1 LKEYI
6 NLGAWSENDIDC
18 ILRDSIHFK
27 ATGER
32 IALISEKFLSTP
44 YKKTTLVGGI
54 DESEVFV
61 INLDGLDCFTF
72 IDYVEAMRLSGSF
85 DEFKE
90 NLKRIRYQS
99 GEVDY
104 KKRNH
109 FFTDWAEFNRRY
121 VLDVTGVIGGDKTK
135 KIIKILNENQD
146 RTCLLQGVRPRKR
159 EIAYIPA
166 CEMDASVINKM
177 MTGDYV
183 GAYSELPGLD
193 VSHVGII
200 VKKGKTFLRHASS
213 REQCEKVIDQPL
225 DEYIE
230 GKAGIIILRPLM
242 PLSS

>member
-1 LKEYI
+1 
-6 NLGAWSENDIDC
+6 
-18 ILRDSIHFK
+18 
-27 ATGER
+27 
-32 IALISEKFLSTP
+32 
-44 YKKTTLVGGI
+44 
-54 DESEVFV
+54 
-61 INLDGLDCFTF
+61 
-72 IDYVEAMRLSGSF
+72 MRLSGSF

-104 KKRNH
+104 RKRNH

-183 GAYSELPGLD
+183 GVYSELPGLD

>member
-1 LKEYI
+1 MKEYI
-6 NLGAWSENDIDC
+6 NLGAWSENYIDC

-104 KKRNH
+104 RKRNH
-109 FFTDWAEFNRRY
+109 FFTYWAEFNRRY

-146 RTCLLQGVRPRKR
+146 RTCLLQGVRPRQR

-183 GAYSELPGLD
+183 GVYSELPGLD